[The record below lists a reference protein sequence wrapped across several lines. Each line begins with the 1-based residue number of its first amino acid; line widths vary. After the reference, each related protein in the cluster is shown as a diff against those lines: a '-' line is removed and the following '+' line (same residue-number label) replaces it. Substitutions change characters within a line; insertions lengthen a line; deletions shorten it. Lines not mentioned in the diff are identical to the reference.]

1 MGWTLEKPQ
10 LVSFATLYDKYVDFC
25 KRKGYDQETPSEKS
39 LSQDLKRLNFRK
51 VRKAAGIFYE
61 VYCENELEYA
71 VKL

>member
-1 MGWTLEKPQ
+1 M
-10 LVSFATLYDKYVDFC
+10 ATLKEISALYEKYVDFC
-25 KRKGYDQETPSEKS
+25 QRKGYGQETPSEKS

-51 VRKAAGIFYE
+51 VRKAAGVFYE